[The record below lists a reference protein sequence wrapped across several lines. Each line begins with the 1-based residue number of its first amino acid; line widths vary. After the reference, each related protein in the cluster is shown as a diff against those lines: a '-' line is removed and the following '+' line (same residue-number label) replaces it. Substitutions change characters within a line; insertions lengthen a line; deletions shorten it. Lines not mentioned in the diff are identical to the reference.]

1 MAYAFFYLV
10 EEPKIEDFKI
20 EKRPLSLNEI
30 AKLSYKTR
38 KKRKAINSHVLN
50 KKFTKFK
57 KRLAFELAEIICS
70 CASIVEREHID
81 LDKTVADYLEE
92 IEEK

>member
-1 MAYAFFYLV
+1 MERYYIYKLYFESGATYIG
-10 EEPKIEDFKI
+10 EHIQRIENDGYITSSKYYKNHP
-20 EKRPLSLNEI
+20 EDKLLKR
-30 AKLSYKTR
+30 
-38 KKRKAINSHVLN
+38 
-50 KKFTKFK
+50 
-57 KRLAFELAEIICS
+57 EIICS